1 MDTLVYGKIDLY
13 FSIVTVA
20 FFAKN
25 QLSNQDQKKVSN
37 C

>member
-13 FSIVTVA
+13 FPIVTTA

-25 QLSNQDQKKVSN
+25 QPSNQDQKKISK